1 MDLIKPNIDKNIL
14 DKNKDVRN
22 SRLKINQKIQNQKNQ
37 QKEKKNSLNHKN
49 DEP

>member
-22 SRLKINQKIQNQKNQ
+22 SRLKINQKI
-37 QKEKKNSLNHKN
+37 
-49 DEP
+49 